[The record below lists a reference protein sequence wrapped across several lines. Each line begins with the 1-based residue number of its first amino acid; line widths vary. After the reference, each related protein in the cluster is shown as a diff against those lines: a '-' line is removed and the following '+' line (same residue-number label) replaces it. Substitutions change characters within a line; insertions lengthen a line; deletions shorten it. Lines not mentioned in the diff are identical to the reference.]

1 MTVNY
6 TTLLGLAEPV
16 TGTQSGTWGDDVNK
30 GITDYL
36 DIAIAGTQTISGTQT
51 AVTLSITNGSS
62 AASNIAQVA
71 GGATGSAQYQII
83 NCTGSPASLL
93 TITAPASSK
102 TYVIINATST
112 SQSAKIV
119 APGPTTGVTVAY
131 GEKAFVV
138 WNGSD
143 FTKVASSAAFAAG
156 SNTQV
161 QYNSSGNFAGS
172 ANLTFDGTTLVANNF
187 TDSSLTS
194 GRVTYAGAAGN
205 LVDSAN
211 LTFNGTTLTAAALS
225 ATGVATFSAG
235 SAASP
240 AITTTGDTNTG
251 MFFPAADTI
260 AFSEGGTESMRIDSS
275 GNLGLGV
282 TPSAWSGVAP
292 ALQIAGG
299 GAFIAGRSTNA
310 EIYLGTNAHFN
321 GSSWIYKTSAP
332 ASYYAQDG
340 SEHKWYTAAS
350 GTAGNA
356 ITFTQ
361 QFAINSSG
369 AIGLGS
375 GNSTGTSGQVLTSA
389 GSGAVPTWTT
399 PSAGGSTSIG
409 LVRAIAI
416 NCILC

>member
-71 GGATGSAQYQII
+71 SGATGSAQYQII
-83 NCTGSPASLL
+83 NCTGGPVSLL

-112 SQSAKIV
+112 SQSVKLV
-119 APGPTTGVTVAY
+119 APGPTTGVTVAF

-143 FTKVASSAAFAAG
+143 FTKVSSSSAGAAG
-156 SNTQV
+156 GSTTQV
-161 QYNSSGNFAGS
+161 QYNNAGALAGS
-172 ANLTFDGTTLVANNF
+172 ANLTFDGTTLVAANI

-194 GRVTYAGAAGN
+194 GRVTYAGASGN
-205 LVDSAN
+205 LTDSAN
-211 LTFNGTTLTAAALS
+211 LTFDGTDFVLASGGLLDIDGTNAAVAMRIRQTTAGTGTEFTTTITEN
-225 ATGVATFSAG
+225 TGVTFNSSDGGGATARSFIWAT
-235 SAASP
+235 A
-240 AITTTGDTNTG
+240 
-251 MFFPAADTI
+251 
-260 AFSEGGTESMRIDSS
+260 GTEGMRLDSA
-275 GNLGLGV
+275 GNLGIG
-282 TPSAWSGVAP
+282 TSSPSKKLEVSSSSNTLIKVVDTTGTVNNFFGNF
-292 ALQIAGG
+292 GG
-299 GAFIAGRSTNA
+299 FGYVGM
-310 EIYLGTNAHFN
+310 GTNHAL
-321 GSSWIYKTSAP
+321 GIYTNDIQRFVITSAGALGIG
-332 ASYYAQDG
+332 ASPSY
-340 SEHKWYTAAS
+340 
-350 GTAGNA
+350 
-356 ITFTQ
+356 
-361 QFAINSSG
+361 
-369 AIGLGS
+369 
-375 GNSTGTSGQVLTSA
+375 GTSGQVLTSA
-389 GSGAVPTWTT
+389 GSGAAPTWTT